1 MLLDYDFLL
10 LLNDESGN
18 PTRYYYLLQDFE
30 KDFVASEVAQNK
42 ARQFVKEII
51 GREKASKTKNS
62 TIEISNTKASAI
74 KNETI
79 GSGDLK
85 KACEKIK
92 SGLPFGII
100 SAFKPFKDAF
110 YRDFN
115 NNEQKLLIGAAKSG
129 CIQSSTDKL
138 AQLKT
143 RLIYWQ
149 DKSVKVDWDKPI
161 GIKDFFKGNNYL
173 YRRLCFL
180 LGKHFMDRFLKNNA
194 KASVKDFISS
204 KEFVAKYRYTPKQ
217 NTERA
222 KKLQSYLENKRDF
235 IGFVQTINS
244 LKDNPQ
250 DPFLPNEE
258 TSFLVFANEPTIVF
272 NLRDYL
278 LVLAQIFNQQAIC
291 YCESKC
297 PIELINAS
305 PSKDFNKTQDS
316 FSDIK
321 FSTPN
326 QLEQSLN
333 ALKNK
338 LSAFFSKHHD
348 KHNGMEFNEMAK
360 TQIEALYMPQSSD
373 GFDDFREHL
382 EDSIKSFIRAKKN
395 CYGFPKIFDVADIE
409 QEEREVIEWREKNRA
424 SKQSYKQNLQINK
437 IANDLKRDKAV
448 DKRAI
453 LSVIDADIERGFI
466 PPKDLLKQLEK
477 ISASLS
483 KDIVIAIK
491 QVEKLELNYV
501 LIDNIQHNT
510 LDDTLDFT
518 FIVGDSLS
526 VQSLYVTFH
535 LVIDMDRPMSE
546 QFLNH
551 IGKLGSFESRERAL
565 EWVRLTQA
573 KLIVETP
580 REALKNAQ
588 LSQIEEI
595 LTGCIFNGAYRFQ
608 NNLKGNRHGNFKQNS
623 HPNKEEQAMPK
634 R

>member
-30 KDFVASEVAQNK
+30 KDFVAREVAQNK
-42 ARQFVKEII
+42 TKRFVKEII
-51 GREKASKTKNS
+51 GSEKASKTKNS
-62 TIEISNTKASAI
+62 AIKVSHTKASAI
-74 KNETI
+74 GSETI
-79 GSGDLK
+79 GSYDLK
-85 KACEKIK
+85 KVCEKIK

-115 NNEQKLLIGAAKSG
+115 DNEQKLLIGVAKSG
-129 CIQSSTDKL
+129 CIQSSADRA

-143 RLIYWQ
+143 RLLYWQ

-161 GIKDFFKGNNYL
+161 LIKDFFKGNNYL

-180 LGKHFMDRFLKNNA
+180 LGKHFMDRFFKNNA
-194 KASVKDFISS
+194 KASVKDFMSS
-204 KEFVAKYRYTPKQ
+204 KEFVAKYRYTPNQ
-217 NTERA
+217 NTERS

-235 IGFVQTINS
+235 IGFVQTLNS

-258 TSFLVFANEPTIVF
+258 ISFLVFANEPTIIF

-305 PSKDFNKTQDS
+305 PGKDFNKTQDS

-321 FSTPN
+321 FSTSN

-338 LSAFFSKHHD
+338 LAAFFSKHPD
-348 KHNGMEFNEMAK
+348 KNNGIEFNEIVK
-360 TQIEALYMPQSSD
+360 TQIKALYMPQSSD
-373 GFDDFREHL
+373 DFDDFRKNL
-382 EDSIKSFIRAKKN
+382 EDSVKSFIRAKKN
-395 CYGFPKIFDVADIE
+395 RYGFPRIFDVADIE
-409 QEEREVIEWREKNRA
+409 QEEREVIEWREKKKA

-437 IANDLKRDKAV
+437 IANDLKRDKIV
-448 DKRAI
+448 DKRTI
-453 LSVIDADIERGFI
+453 LSVIDADAECGFI

-483 KDIVIAIK
+483 KDIVIAIR
-491 QVEKLELNYV
+491 QVEKLELNYA

-510 LDDTLDFT
+510 LDDTIDFT

-526 VQSLYVTFH
+526 VQSLYVTFD

-565 EWVRLTQA
+565 EWVRLSQT
-573 KLIVETP
+573 KLIIETP
-580 REALKNAQ
+580 REALKNAE

-595 LTGCIFNGAYRFQ
+595 LTGCIFNGAYRLQ
-608 NNLKGNRHGNFKQNS
+608 
-623 HPNKEEQAMPK
+623 K
-634 R
+634 RS

>member
-10 LLNDESGN
+10 LLNDESGK

-30 KDFVASEVAQNK
+30 KDFVASKVAQNGAK
-42 ARQFVKEII
+42 RFVKEII

-62 TIEISNTKASAI
+62 AIEVSNTKASAI
-74 KNETI
+74 ESKTI

-85 KACEKIK
+85 KVCEKVK

-115 NNEQKLLIGAAKSG
+115 HNEQKLLIGAAKSG
-129 CIQSSTDKL
+129 CIQSSADKL

-161 GIKDFFKGNNYL
+161 LIKDFFKGNNYL

-180 LGKHFMDRFLKNNA
+180 LGKHFMDRFFKNNA
-194 KASVKDFISS
+194 KASVKDFMSS
-204 KEFVAKYRYTPKQ
+204 KEFVNKYRYTPKQ

-222 KKLQSYLENKRDF
+222 KKLQSYLEGKRDF
-235 IGFVQTINS
+235 IGFVQTLNS
-244 LKDNPQ
+244 LKDSPQ
-250 DPFLPNEE
+250 DPFLPDEE
-258 TSFLVFANEPTIVF
+258 ISFLVFSNEPTIIF

-291 YCESKC
+291 HCENAKKY

-305 PSKDFNKTQDS
+305 PGKDFNKTQDS

-373 GFDDFREHL
+373 GFGDFREHL

-395 CYGFPKIFDVADIE
+395 RYGFPKIFDVADIE
-409 QEEREVIEWREKNRA
+409 QKEREVIEWREKNRA

-437 IANDLKRDKAV
+437 IANDLKRDKVV
-448 DKRAI
+448 DKRTI

-491 QVEKLELNYV
+491 QVEKLELNYA

-526 VQSLYVTFH
+526 VQSLYVTFD

-551 IGKLGSFESRERAL
+551 IGELGSFESREEAL
-565 EWVRLTQA
+565 EWVRLSQT

-580 REALKNAQ
+580 REALKNAES
-588 LSQIEEI
+588 SQIEEI
-595 LTGCIFNGAYRFQ
+595 LTGCIFNGAYRLQ
-608 NNLKGNRHGNFKQNS
+608 NDLKKGR
-623 HPNKEEQAMPK
+623 
-634 R
+634 

>member
-30 KDFVASEVAQNK
+30 KDFVAREVAQNRTK
-42 ARQFVKEII
+42 RFVKEII
-51 GREKASKTKNS
+51 GSEKASKTKDS
-62 TIEISNTKASAI
+62 ALEISNTKASSI
-74 KNETI
+74 ENETI

-85 KACEKIK
+85 KVCEKIK

-129 CIQSSTDKL
+129 CIQSSADKL

-143 RLIYWQ
+143 RLLYWQ

-161 GIKDFFKGNNYL
+161 LIKDFFKGNNYL

-194 KASVKDFISS
+194 KASVKDFMSS
-204 KEFVAKYRYTPKQ
+204 KEFVAKYRYTSKQ

-235 IGFVQTINS
+235 IGFVQTLNS

-258 TSFLVFANEPTIVF
+258 TSFLVFANEPTIIF

-291 YCESKC
+291 YCENAKKY

-305 PSKDFNKTQDS
+305 PGKDFNKTQDS

-338 LSAFFSKHHD
+338 LSAFFSKHPD
-348 KHNGMEFNEMAK
+348 KHNGMEFNEIAK
-360 TQIEALYMPQSSD
+360 TQIEALYLPQSSD

-395 CYGFPKIFDVADIE
+395 RYGFPKIFDVADIE

-437 IANDLKRDKAV
+437 IANDLKRDKVV
-448 DKRAI
+448 DKRTI
-453 LSVIDADIERGFI
+453 LSVIDADMERGFI
-466 PPKDLLKQLEK
+466 PPKDWLKQLEK
-477 ISASLS
+477 ISTSLS

-491 QVEKLELNYV
+491 QVEKLELNYA

-510 LDDTLDFT
+510 LDDTLNFT
-518 FIVGDSLS
+518 FIIGDSLS
-526 VQSLYVTFH
+526 VQSLYVTFD

-565 EWVRLTQA
+565 EWVRLSQT

-580 REALKNAQ
+580 REALKNAE

-595 LTGCIFNGAYRFQ
+595 LTGCIFNGAYRLQ
-608 NNLKGNRHGNFKQNS
+608 NDLKGDRHGNFK
-623 HPNKEEQAMPK
+623 
-634 R
+634 

>member
-1 MLLDYDFLL
+1 MLMNYDFLL
-10 LLNDESGN
+10 LLNDENGK
-18 PTRYYYLLQDFE
+18 PTRYYDLLQDFE
-30 KDFVASEVAQNK
+30 KDFVAREVAQNRAK
-42 ARQFVKEII
+42 RFVKEII
-51 GREKASKTKNS
+51 GSEKASKTKNS
-62 TIEISNTKASAI
+62 SLEDSNTKSSAI
-74 KNETI
+74 ESETI
-79 GSGDLK
+79 GNGDLK
-85 KACEKIK
+85 KVCEEIK
-92 SGLPFGII
+92 SGLPFGIT

-115 NNEQKLLIGAAKSG
+115 NDEQKLLIGAAKSG
-129 CIQSSTDKL
+129 CIQSGADRL

-143 RLIYWQ
+143 RLLYWQ

-161 GIKDFFKGNNYL
+161 GIKDFFKGNDYL
-173 YRRLCFL
+173 YRRFCFL

-194 KASVKDFISS
+194 KARVKDFMSS
-204 KEFVAKYRYTPKQ
+204 KEFVNKYRYTQKQ

-222 KKLQSYLENKRDF
+222 KKLQSYLESKRDF
-235 IGFVQTINS
+235 IGFVQTLNS
-244 LKDNPQ
+244 LKDSPQ
-250 DPFLPNEE
+250 DPFLPHEE
-258 TSFLVFANEPTIVF
+258 TSFLVFANEPTIIF

-278 LVLAQIFNQQAIC
+278 LVLVQIFNQQAIC
-291 YCESKC
+291 YCGSKGS
-297 PIELINAS
+297 IELINAS
-305 PSKDFNKTQDS
+305 PGKDFNKTQDS

-338 LSAFFSKHHD
+338 LAAFFSKHPD
-348 KHNGMEFNEMAK
+348 THNGMEFNEIAK
-360 TQIEALYMPQSSD
+360 TQIEVLYMPQFGG

-382 EDSIKSFIRAKKN
+382 EDSIKSFIRAKQN
-395 CYGFPKIFDVADIE
+395 RGFPKIFDVADIG
-409 QEEREVIEWREKNRA
+409 QEEREVIEWREKERA
-424 SKQSYKQNLQINK
+424 SKQSHKQNLQIHK
-437 IANDLKRDKAV
+437 IANDLKRNKAV
-448 DKRAI
+448 DKRTI
-453 LSVIDADIERGFI
+453 LSVIDADMDRGFI

-491 QVEKLELNYV
+491 RVEKLELNYA

-510 LDDTLDFT
+510 LDDTLNFT

-526 VQSLYVTFH
+526 IQSLYVTFD

-551 IGKLGSFESRERAL
+551 IGELGSFESREQAL
-565 EWVRLTQA
+565 EVVRLTQA
-573 KLIVETP
+573 KLIIEVP
-580 REALKNAQ
+580 REALKNTE

-608 NNLKGNRHGNFKQNS
+608 GDLKGN
-623 HPNKEEQAMPK
+623 
-634 R
+634 

>member
-10 LLNDESGN
+10 LLNDESAN

-30 KDFVASEVAQNK
+30 KDFVAREVAQNK
-42 ARQFVKEII
+42 AKRFVKEII
-51 GREKASKTKNS
+51 GSEKASKTKNS
-62 TIEISNTKASAI
+62 TLEVSNTKASAI
-74 KNETI
+74 ENETI

-92 SGLPFGII
+92 SALPFGII

-115 NNEQKLLIGAAKSG
+115 NNEQKLLIVAAKSG
-129 CIQSSTDKL
+129 CIQSSADKL

-143 RLIYWQ
+143 RLLYWQ

-161 GIKDFFKGNNYL
+161 GIKDFFKGNDYL
-173 YRRLCFL
+173 YRKFCSL

-204 KEFVAKYRYTPKQ
+204 KEFVSKYRYTPKQ
-217 NTERA
+217 HTERA
-222 KKLQSYLENKRDF
+222 KKLQSYLESKRDF
-235 IGFVQTINS
+235 IGFVQTLNS

-297 PIELINAS
+297 PIELINSS
-305 PSKDFNKTQDS
+305 PGEDFNKTKDS

-333 ALKNK
+333 ALKNR
-338 LSAFFSKHHD
+338 LAAFFSKHPD
-348 KHNGMEFNEMAK
+348 THNGMEFNEIAK
-360 TQIEALYMPQSSD
+360 TQIEAFYMPQFGG

-382 EDSIKSFIRAKKN
+382 EDSVKSFIKAKQN
-395 CYGFPKIFDVADIE
+395 RGFPKIFDVADIE
-409 QEEREVIEWREKNRA
+409 QEEREVIKWREKERA
-424 SKQSYKQNLQINK
+424 SKQSHKQNLQIHK
-437 IANDLKRDKAV
+437 IANDLKRNKIV
-448 DKRAI
+448 DKITI
-453 LSVIDADIERGFI
+453 LSVIDADVERGFI

-491 QVEKLELNYV
+491 QVEKLELNYA

-518 FIVGDSLS
+518 FIIGDSLS
-526 VQSLYVTFH
+526 VQSLYVTFD

-551 IGKLGSFESRERAL
+551 IGELGSFESRERAL
-565 EWVRLTQA
+565 EWVRLA
-573 KLIVETP
+573 ESKLIIETP
-580 REALKNAQ
+580 REALKNAE

-595 LTGCIFNGAYRFQ
+595 LTGCIFNGTYRFQ
-608 NNLKGNRHGNFKQNS
+608 NNLKGNRHGNFK
-623 HPNKEEQAMPK
+623 
-634 R
+634 

>member
-1 MLLDYDFLL
+1 
-10 LLNDESGN
+10 
-18 PTRYYYLLQDFE
+18 
-30 KDFVASEVAQNK
+30 
-42 ARQFVKEII
+42 
-51 GREKASKTKNS
+51 
-62 TIEISNTKASAI
+62 
-74 KNETI
+74 
-79 GSGDLK
+79 
-85 KACEKIK
+85 
-92 SGLPFGII
+92 
-100 SAFKPFKDAF
+100 
-110 YRDFN
+110 
-115 NNEQKLLIGAAKSG
+115 
-129 CIQSSTDKL
+129 
-138 AQLKT
+138 
-143 RLIYWQ
+143 
-149 DKSVKVDWDKPI
+149 
-161 GIKDFFKGNNYL
+161 
-173 YRRLCFL
+173 
-180 LGKHFMDRFLKNNA
+180 MDRFLKNNA

-204 KEFVAKYRYTPKQ
+204 KEFVSKYRYTPKQ
-217 NTERA
+217 HTERA
-222 KKLQSYLENKRDF
+222 KKLQSYLESKCDF
-235 IGFVQTINS
+235 IGFVQTLNS

-258 TSFLVFANEPTIVF
+258 TSFLVFSNEPTIVF

-278 LVLAQIFNQQAIC
+278 LVLAQVFNQQAIC

-305 PSKDFNKTQDS
+305 PGKDFNKTQDS

-321 FSTPN
+321 FSIPN

-338 LSAFFSKHHD
+338 LSAFFSQHPD
-348 KHNGMEFNEMAK
+348 KHNGMEFNEIAK

-373 GFDDFREHL
+373 DFDDFCKDL

-395 CYGFPKIFDVADIE
+395 RYGFPKIFDVADTE
-409 QEEREVIEWREKNRA
+409 QEEREVIKWREKNRA

-437 IANDLKRDKAV
+437 IANDLKHNKVV
-448 DKRAI
+448 DKITI
-453 LSVIDADIERGFI
+453 LSVIDADLERGFI

-491 QVEKLELNYV
+491 QVEKLELNYA

-518 FIVGDSLS
+518 FIIGDSLS
-526 VQSLYVTFH
+526 IQSLYVTFD
-535 LVIDMDRPMSE
+535 LVIDIDRPMSE

-551 IGKLGSFESRERAL
+551 IGELGSFKSSRKKAL
-565 EWVRLTQA
+565 EWVRLTET
-573 KLIVETP
+573 KLIIKAP

-608 NNLKGNRHGNFKQNS
+608 NDLKGNR
-623 HPNKEEQAMPK
+623 
-634 R
+634 

>member
-18 PTRYYYLLQDFE
+18 PTRYYHLLQDFE
-30 KDFVASEVAQNK
+30 KDFVAREVAQNRTK
-42 ARQFVKEII
+42 RFVKEII

-62 TIEISNTKASAI
+62 TLEVSNTKTSAI
-74 KNETI
+74 ENETI

-85 KACEKIK
+85 KVCEKIK
-92 SGLPFGII
+92 SALPFGII

-129 CIQSSTDKL
+129 CIQSSADKL

-143 RLIYWQ
+143 RLLYWQ

-173 YRRLCFL
+173 YKRLCFL

-204 KEFVAKYRYTPKQ
+204 KEFVSKYRYTPKQ
-217 NTERA
+217 HTERA
-222 KKLQSYLENKRDF
+222 KKLQSYLKSKRDF
-235 IGFVQTINS
+235 IGFVQTLNS
-244 LKDNPQ
+244 LKGNPQ

-258 TSFLVFANEPTIVF
+258 TSFLVFSNEPTITF

-305 PSKDFNKTQDS
+305 PGKDFNKTQDS

-333 ALKNK
+333 ALKNR
-338 LSAFFSKHHD
+338 LAAFFSKHPD
-348 KHNGMEFNEMAK
+348 THNGMEFNEIAK
-360 TQIEALYMPQSSD
+360 TQIEAFYMPQFGG

-382 EDSIKSFIRAKKN
+382 KDSVKSFIKAKQN
-395 CYGFPKIFDVADIE
+395 RGFPKIFDVADIE
-409 QEEREVIEWREKNRA
+409 QEEREVIKWREKERA
-424 SKQSYKQNLQINK
+424 SKQSHKQNLQIHK
-437 IANDLKRDKAV
+437 IANDLKRNKVV
-448 DKRAI
+448 DKKTI
-453 LSVIDADIERGFI
+453 LSVIDADVERGFI

-491 QVEKLELNYV
+491 QVEKLELNYA

-518 FIVGDSLS
+518 FIIGDSLS
-526 VQSLYVTFH
+526 VQSLYVTFD

-551 IGKLGSFESRERAL
+551 IGELGSFESRERAL
-565 EWVRLTQA
+565 ECVRLTQA
-573 KLIVETP
+573 KLIIEAP

-595 LTGCIFNGAYRFQ
+595 LIGCIFNGAYRFQ
-608 NNLKGNRHGNFKQNS
+608 NDLKGNK
-623 HPNKEEQAMPK
+623 
-634 R
+634 

>member
-30 KDFVASEVAQNK
+30 KDFVASKVAQNGAK
-42 ARQFVKEII
+42 RFVKEII
-51 GREKASKTKNS
+51 GREKVSKTKNS
-62 TIEISNTKASAI
+62 AIEISNTKASAV
-74 KNETI
+74 KNETTK
-79 GSGDLK
+79 SGDLK

-115 NNEQKLLIGAAKSG
+115 HNEQKLLIGAAKSG
-129 CIQSSTDKL
+129 CIQSSADKL

-161 GIKDFFKGNNYL
+161 LIKDFFKGNNYL

-194 KASVKDFISS
+194 NASVKDFMSS

-222 KKLQSYLENKRDF
+222 KKLQSYLENKCDF
-235 IGFVQTINS
+235 IGFVQALNS

-258 TSFLVFANEPTIVF
+258 ISFLVFANEPTIIF

-278 LVLAQIFNQQAIC
+278 LVLAQVFNQQAIC

-305 PSKDFNKTQDS
+305 PGKDFNKTQDS

-338 LSAFFSKHHD
+338 LAAFFSKHPD
-348 KHNGMEFNEMAK
+348 KHNGMEFNEIAK
-360 TQIEALYMPQSSD
+360 TQIEALYLPQSSD
-373 GFDDFREHL
+373 DFDDFRKDL
-382 EDSIKSFIRAKKN
+382 EDSVKSFIRAKKN
-395 CYGFPKIFDVADIE
+395 RYGFPRIFDVADIE
-409 QEEREVIEWREKNRA
+409 QKEREVIEWREKERA

-437 IANDLKRDKAV
+437 IANDLKRDKVV
-448 DKRAI
+448 DKKTI
-453 LSVIDADIERGFI
+453 LSVIDTDIERGFI
-466 PPKDLLKQLEK
+466 PPKDWLKQLET

-491 QVEKLELNYV
+491 QVEKLELNYA
-501 LIDNIQHNT
+501 LIDNIQHNE

-526 VQSLYVTFH
+526 VQSLYVTFD

-551 IGKLGSFESRERAL
+551 IGELGSFESREQAL
-565 EWVRLTQA
+565 EWVRSTQA
-573 KLIVETP
+573 KLIIEAP
-580 REALKNAQ
+580 REALKNAE

-595 LTGCIFNGAYRFQ
+595 LTGCIFNGAYRLQ
-608 NNLKGNRHGNFKQNS
+608 DNLKGNRHENFKQN
-623 HPNKEEQAMPK
+623 
-634 R
+634 

>member
-10 LLNDESGN
+10 LLNDESGK

-30 KDFVASEVAQNK
+30 KDFVASKVAQNK

-51 GREKASKTKNS
+51 GREKVSKTKNS
-62 TIEISNTKASAI
+62 AIAVSNTKASAI
-74 KNETI
+74 ESETT
-79 GSGDLK
+79 GSHNLK

-92 SGLPFGII
+92 SGLPFGTI

-115 NNEQKLLIGAAKSG
+115 HNEQKLLIGAAKSG
-129 CIQSSTDKL
+129 CIQSSADKL

-143 RLIYWQ
+143 RLLYWQ

-161 GIKDFFKGNNYL
+161 LIKDFFKGNNYL
-173 YRRLCFL
+173 YRRFCFL
-180 LGKHFMDRFLKNNA
+180 LGKLFMDRFFKNNA
-194 KASVKDFISS
+194 KASVKDFMSS
-204 KEFVAKYRYTPKQ
+204 KEFVNKYRYTPKQ

-222 KKLQSYLENKRDF
+222 KKLQSYLESKRDF
-235 IGFVQTINS
+235 IGFVQTLNS
-244 LKDNPQ
+244 LKDSPQ

-258 TSFLVFANEPTIVF
+258 ISFLVFANEPTIIF

-305 PSKDFNKTQDS
+305 PGKDFNKTQDS

-338 LSAFFSKHHD
+338 LATFFSKHPD
-348 KHNGMEFNEMAK
+348 KHNGMEFNEIAK
-360 TQIEALYMPQSSD
+360 TQIEALYLPQSSD
-373 GFDDFREHL
+373 DFDDFRKDL
-382 EDSIKSFIRAKKN
+382 EDSVKSFIRAKKN
-395 CYGFPKIFDVADIE
+395 RYGFPRIFDVADIE
-409 QEEREVIEWREKNRA
+409 QKEREVIEWREKERA

-437 IANDLKRDKAV
+437 IANDLKRDKVV
-448 DKRAI
+448 DKRTI

-466 PPKDLLKQLEK
+466 PPKDLLKQLET

-491 QVEKLELNYV
+491 QVEKLELNYA
-501 LIDNIQHNT
+501 LIDNIQHNE

-526 VQSLYVTFH
+526 VQSLYVTFD
-535 LVIDMDRPMSE
+535 LVIDIDRPISE

-551 IGKLGSFESRERAL
+551 IGKLGSFKFSREQAL
-565 EWVRLTQA
+565 EWVRSTQA
-573 KLIVETP
+573 KLIIEAP
-580 REALKNAQ
+580 REALKNAE
-588 LSQIEEI
+588 LSQIEET
-595 LTGCIFNGAYRFQ
+595 LTGCIFNGAYRLQ
-608 NNLKGNRHGNFKQNS
+608 NDLKGNRHENFKQN
-623 HPNKEEQAMPK
+623 
-634 R
+634 

>member
-30 KDFVASEVAQNK
+30 KDFVAREVAQNRTK
-42 ARQFVKEII
+42 RFVKEII
-51 GREKASKTKNS
+51 GSEKASKTKNS
-62 TIEISNTKASAI
+62 ALEVSNTKASAI
-74 KNETI
+74 ENETI

-85 KACEKIK
+85 KVCEKIK
-92 SGLPFGII
+92 SALPFGII

-129 CIQSSTDKL
+129 CIQSSTDKV

-143 RLIYWQ
+143 RLLYWQ

-161 GIKDFFKGNNYL
+161 GIKDFFKGNDYL
-173 YRRLCFL
+173 YRKFCSL

-204 KEFVAKYRYTPKQ
+204 KEFVSKYRYTPKQ
-217 NTERA
+217 HTERA
-222 KKLQSYLENKRDF
+222 KKLQSYLESKRDF
-235 IGFVQTINS
+235 IGFVQTLNS

-258 TSFLVFANEPTIVF
+258 TSFLVFSNEPTIVF

-278 LVLAQIFNQQAIC
+278 LVLVQVFNQQAIC

-297 PIELINAS
+297 PMELISAS
-305 PSKDFNKTQDS
+305 PGKDFNKTQDS

-326 QLEQSLN
+326 QFEQSLN

-338 LSAFFSKHHD
+338 LAAFFSKHPD
-348 KHNGMEFNEMAK
+348 KHNGMEFNEIAK
-360 TQIEALYMPQSSD
+360 TQIEAFYMPQSND
-373 GFDDFREHL
+373 DFDDFRKDI

-395 CYGFPKIFDVADIE
+395 RYGFPKIFDVADIE
-409 QEEREVIEWREKNRA
+409 QEEVIKWQEKERA
-424 SKQSYKQNLQINK
+424 SKQSYKQNLQIKK
-437 IANDLKRDKAV
+437 IANDLKRNKVV
-448 DKRAI
+448 DKITI
-453 LSVIDADIERGFI
+453 LSVIDADLERGFI

-491 QVEKLELNYV
+491 QVEKLELNYA

-518 FIVGDSLS
+518 FIIGDSLS
-526 VQSLYVTFH
+526 IQSLYVTFD
-535 LVIDMDRPMSE
+535 LVIDIDRPMSE

-551 IGKLGSFESRERAL
+551 IGELGSFKSSRKEAL
-565 EWVRLTQA
+565 ECVRSTET
-573 KLIVETP
+573 KLIIEAP

-588 LSQIEEI
+588 LSQIEEM

-608 NNLKGNRHGNFKQNS
+608 NDLKGNR
-623 HPNKEEQAMPK
+623 
-634 R
+634 

>member
-30 KDFVASEVAQNK
+30 KDFVASKVAQNGAK
-42 ARQFVKEII
+42 RFVKEII
-51 GREKASKTKNS
+51 GSEKASKTKNS

-85 KACEKIK
+85 KVCEKIK
-92 SGLPFGII
+92 SALPFGII

-129 CIQSSTDKL
+129 CIQSSADKL

-143 RLIYWQ
+143 RLLYWQ

-194 KASVKDFISS
+194 KASVKDFMSS
-204 KEFVAKYRYTPKQ
+204 KEFVANRYTPKQ

-235 IGFVQTINS
+235 IGFVQTLNS

-278 LVLAQIFNQQAIC
+278 LVLVQIFNQQAIC

-305 PSKDFNKTQDS
+305 PGKDFNKTQDS

-321 FSTPN
+321 FSTSN

-338 LSAFFSKHHD
+338 LNAFFSKHPD
-348 KHNGMEFNEMAK
+348 KHNSLEFNEMAK
-360 TQIEALYMPQSSD
+360 TQIEALYMPQSND
-373 GFDDFREHL
+373 DFDDFREHL

-395 CYGFPKIFDVADIE
+395 RYGFPKIFDVADIE
-409 QEEREVIEWREKNRA
+409 QEEREVIEWREKERA

-437 IANDLKRDKAV
+437 IANDLKRDKVV
-448 DKRAI
+448 DKRTI

-491 QVEKLELNYV
+491 QVEKLELSYA

-510 LDDTLDFT
+510 LDDTLNFT
-518 FIVGDSLS
+518 FIIGDSLS
-526 VQSLYVTFH
+526 VQSLYVTFN

-551 IGKLGSFESRERAL
+551 IGELGSFESRERAL
-565 EWVRLTQA
+565 EWVRLSQA
-573 KLIVETP
+573 KLIIETP

-608 NNLKGNRHGNFKQNS
+608 NDLKDQ
-623 HPNKEEQAMPK
+623 
-634 R
+634 

>member
-10 LLNDESGN
+10 LLNDESGK

-30 KDFVASEVAQNK
+30 KDFVASKVAQNR

-51 GREKASKTKNS
+51 GREKVSKTKNS
-62 TIEISNTKASAI
+62 AIKVSNTKASAI
-74 KNETI
+74 GSETT
-79 GSGDLK
+79 GSHNLK

-92 SGLPFGII
+92 NGLPFGTI

-115 NNEQKLLIGAAKSG
+115 HNEQKLLIGAAKSG
-129 CIQSSTDKL
+129 CIQSDTDKL

-143 RLIYWQ
+143 RLLYWQ

-161 GIKDFFKGNNYL
+161 LIKDFFKGNNYL
-173 YRRLCFL
+173 YRRFCFL
-180 LGKHFMDRFLKNNA
+180 LGKHFMDRFFKNNA
-194 KASVKDFISS
+194 KASVKDFMSS

-222 KKLQSYLENKRDF
+222 KKLQSYLESKRDF
-235 IGFVQTINS
+235 IGFVQTLNS
-244 LKDNPQ
+244 LKDSPQ
-250 DPFLPNEE
+250 DPFLPDEE
-258 TSFLVFANEPTIVF
+258 ISFLVFANEPTIIF

-291 YCESKC
+291 HCENAKKY

-305 PSKDFNKTQDS
+305 PGKDFNKTQDS

-338 LSAFFSKHHD
+338 LAAFFSKHPD
-348 KHNGMEFNEMAK
+348 KHNGMEFNEIVK
-360 TQIEALYMPQSSD
+360 TQIEALYLPQSSD
-373 GFDDFREHL
+373 DFDDFRKHL
-382 EDSIKSFIRAKKN
+382 EDSVKSFIRAKKN
-395 CYGFPKIFDVADIE
+395 RYGFPRIFDVADIE
-409 QEEREVIEWREKNRA
+409 QEEREVIEWREKERA

-437 IANDLKRDKAV
+437 IANDLKRDKIV
-448 DKRAI
+448 DKRTI
-453 LSVIDADIERGFI
+453 LSVIDADAERGFI
-466 PPKDLLKQLEK
+466 PPKDLLKQLET

-491 QVEKLELNYV
+491 QVEKLELNYA
-501 LIDNIQHNT
+501 LIDNIQHNE

-526 VQSLYVTFH
+526 VQSLYVTFD
-535 LVIDMDRPMSE
+535 LVIDIDRPMSE

-551 IGKLGSFESRERAL
+551 IGELGSFKSREKAL
-565 EWVRLTQA
+565 ECVRLTQA
-573 KLIVETP
+573 KLIIEAP
-580 REALKNAQ
+580 REALKNAE

-595 LTGCIFNGAYRFQ
+595 LTGCIFNGAYRLQ
-608 NNLKGNRHGNFKQNS
+608 
-623 HPNKEEQAMPK
+623 K
-634 R
+634 RS

>member
-30 KDFVASEVAQNK
+30 KDFVASKVAQNRAK
-42 ARQFVKEII
+42 RFVKEII
-51 GREKASKTKNS
+51 GSEKASKTKNS
-62 TIEISNTKASAI
+62 AIEVSSTKASAI
-74 KNETI
+74 KNETTK
-79 GSGDLK
+79 SGDLK
-85 KACEKIK
+85 KVCEKIK

-115 NNEQKLLIGAAKSG
+115 DNEQKLLIGAAKSG
-129 CIQSSTDKL
+129 CIQSSADKL

-143 RLIYWQ
+143 RLLYWQ

-161 GIKDFFKGNNYL
+161 LIKDFFKGNNYL
-173 YRRLCFL
+173 YRRFCFL

-194 KASVKDFISS
+194 KASVKDFMSS

-222 KKLQSYLENKRDF
+222 KKLQSYLESKRDF
-235 IGFVQTINS
+235 IGFVQTLNS
-244 LKDNPQ
+244 LKDSPQ

-258 TSFLVFANEPTIVF
+258 ISFLVFANEPTIIF

-291 YCESKC
+291 HCENAKKY

-305 PSKDFNKTQDS
+305 PGKDFNKTQDS

-333 ALKNK
+333 DLKNK
-338 LSAFFSKHHD
+338 LSAFFSKHPD
-348 KHNGMEFNEMAK
+348 KHNGMEFNEIAK

-395 CYGFPKIFDVADIE
+395 RYGFPRIFDVADIE
-409 QEEREVIEWREKNRA
+409 QKEREVIEWREKKKA

-437 IANDLKRDKAV
+437 IANDLKRDKIV
-448 DKRAI
+448 DKRTI
-453 LSVIDADIERGFI
+453 LSVIDADIEHGFI

-491 QVEKLELNYV
+491 QVEKLELNYA
-501 LIDNIQHNT
+501 LIDNTQHNT

-526 VQSLYVTFH
+526 VQSLYVTFD

-551 IGKLGSFESRERAL
+551 IGELGSFKSRERAL
-565 EWVRLTQA
+565 EWVRLSQA
-573 KLIVETP
+573 KLIIEVP
-580 REALKNAQ
+580 REALKNVE

-595 LTGCIFNGAYRFQ
+595 LTGCIFNGAYRLQ
-608 NNLKGNRHGNFKQNS
+608 NDLKGNRHENFKQN
-623 HPNKEEQAMPK
+623 
-634 R
+634 

>member
-30 KDFVASEVAQNK
+30 KDFVASKVAQNK
-42 ARQFVKEII
+42 AKRFVKEII
-51 GREKASKTKNS
+51 GSEKASKTKNS
-62 TIEISNTKASAI
+62 AIAVSNTKTSAI
-74 KNETI
+74 ESKTI
-79 GSGDLK
+79 GSYDLK
-85 KACEKIK
+85 KVCEKIK

-110 YRDFN
+110 YRDSN
-115 NNEQKLLIGAAKSG
+115 HNEQKLLIGAAKSG
-129 CIQSSTDKL
+129 CIQSSADKL

-161 GIKDFFKGNNYL
+161 LIKDFFKGNNYL

-222 KKLQSYLENKRDF
+222 KKLQSYLESKRDF
-235 IGFVQTINS
+235 IGFVQTLNS
-244 LKDNPQ
+244 LKDSPQ
-250 DPFLPNEE
+250 NPFLPNEE

-278 LVLAQIFNQQAIC
+278 LVLVQIFNQQAIC
-291 YCESKC
+291 HCENAKKY

-305 PSKDFNKTQDS
+305 PGKDFNKTQDS

-338 LSAFFSKHHD
+338 LAAFFSKHPD
-348 KHNGMEFNEMAK
+348 KHNGIEFNEIAK
-360 TQIEALYMPQSSD
+360 TQIEVLYMPQSND

-395 CYGFPKIFDVADIE
+395 RYGFPKIFDVADIE
-409 QEEREVIEWREKNRA
+409 QKEREVIEWREKNRA

-437 IANDLKRDKAV
+437 IANDLKRDKVV
-448 DKRAI
+448 DKRTI
-453 LSVIDADIERGFI
+453 LSVIDADLERGFI

-491 QVEKLELNYV
+491 QVEKLELNYA

-526 VQSLYVTFH
+526 VQSLYVTFD

-546 QFLNH
+546 QFLDH
-551 IGKLGSFESRERAL
+551 IGELGSFKSRERAL
-565 EWVRLTQA
+565 EWVRLSQT
-573 KLIVETP
+573 KLIIETP
-580 REALKNAQ
+580 REALKNAE

-595 LTGCIFNGAYRFQ
+595 LTGCIFNGAYRLQ
-608 NNLKGNRHGNFKQNS
+608 NDLKKG
-623 HPNKEEQAMPK
+623 
-634 R
+634 

>member
-30 KDFVASEVAQNK
+30 KDFVASKVAQNRTK
-42 ARQFVKEII
+42 RFVKEII
-51 GREKASKTKNS
+51 GREKVSKTKNS
-62 TIEISNTKASAI
+62 ALEVSNTKASAVE
-74 KNETI
+74 NETTK
-79 GSGDLK
+79 SGDLK

-92 SGLPFGII
+92 SALPFGII

-115 NNEQKLLIGAAKSG
+115 DNEQKLLIGAAKSG
-129 CIQSSTDKL
+129 CIQSSADKL

-161 GIKDFFKGNNYL
+161 LIKDFFKGNNYL

-180 LGKHFMDRFLKNNA
+180 LGKHFMDRFFKNNA
-194 KASVKDFISS
+194 KASVKDFMSS
-204 KEFVAKYRYTPKQ
+204 REFVSKYRYTPKQ

-235 IGFVQTINS
+235 IGFVQTLNS
-244 LKDNPQ
+244 LKDSPQ

-258 TSFLVFANEPTIVF
+258 ISFLVFANEPTIIF

-305 PSKDFNKTQDS
+305 PGKDFDKTQDS

-333 ALKNK
+333 DLKNN
-338 LSAFFSKHHD
+338 LSTFFSKHPD
-348 KHNGMEFNEMAK
+348 KNNGIEFNEIVK
-360 TQIEALYMPQSSD
+360 TQIEALYLPQSSD
-373 GFDDFREHL
+373 GFDDFRKHL
-382 EDSIKSFIRAKKN
+382 EDIVKSFIRAKKN
-395 CYGFPKIFDVADIE
+395 RYGFPKIFDVADIE

-424 SKQSYKQNLQINK
+424 SKQSYKQNLQTNK

-448 DKRAI
+448 DKRTI
-453 LSVIDADIERGFI
+453 LSVIDADIERGSI

-491 QVEKLELNYV
+491 QVEKLELNYA

-526 VQSLYVTFH
+526 VQSLYVTFD

-551 IGKLGSFESRERAL
+551 IGELGSFESRERAL
-565 EWVRLTQA
+565 ECVRLSQT

-608 NNLKGNRHGNFKQNS
+608 NDLKGNRHGNFK
-623 HPNKEEQAMPK
+623 
-634 R
+634 

>member
-30 KDFVASEVAQNK
+30 KDFVASKVAQNRAK
-42 ARQFVKEII
+42 RFVKEII
-51 GREKASKTKNS
+51 GSEKASKAKNS
-62 TIEISNTKASAI
+62 TIEVSNTKASAV
-74 KNETI
+74 KNETTK
-79 GSGDLK
+79 SGDLK

-92 SGLPFGII
+92 SALPFGII
-100 SAFKPFKDAF
+100 SSFKPFKDAF

-115 NNEQKLLIGAAKSG
+115 HNEQKLLIGAAKSG
-129 CIQSSTDKL
+129 CIQSSADKL

-143 RLIYWQ
+143 RLLYWQ

-161 GIKDFFKGNNYL
+161 LIKDFFKGNNYL

-180 LGKHFMDRFLKNNA
+180 LGKHFIDRFLKNNA
-194 KASVKDFISS
+194 NASVKDFMSS

-235 IGFVQTINS
+235 IGFVQTLNS

-258 TSFLVFANEPTIVF
+258 ISFLVFANEPTIIF

-278 LVLAQIFNQQAIC
+278 LVLTQIFNQQAIC
-291 YCESKC
+291 YCESKGS
-297 PIELINAS
+297 IELINAS
-305 PSKDFNKTQDS
+305 PGKDFNKTQDS

-338 LSAFFSKHHD
+338 LAAFFSKHPD
-348 KHNGMEFNEMAK
+348 KHNGMEFNEIAK
-360 TQIEALYMPQSSD
+360 TQIEALYLPQSSD
-373 GFDDFREHL
+373 DFDDFRKHL
-382 EDSIKSFIRAKKN
+382 EDSVKSFIRAKKN
-395 CYGFPKIFDVADIE
+395 RYGFPKIFDVADIE
-409 QEEREVIEWREKNRA
+409 QEEREVIEWREKERA

-437 IANDLKRDKAV
+437 IANNLKRDKVV

-453 LSVIDADIERGFI
+453 LSVIDADIERGSI

-491 QVEKLELNYV
+491 QVEKLELNYA

-518 FIVGDSLS
+518 FIIGDSLS
-526 VQSLYVTFH
+526 VQSLYVTFD

-551 IGKLGSFESRERAL
+551 IGKLGSFKSRERAL
-565 EWVRLTQA
+565 EWVRLSQT
-573 KLIVETP
+573 KLIIEAP
-580 REALKNAQ
+580 REALKNAE

-595 LTGCIFNGAYRFQ
+595 LTGCIFNGAYRLQ
-608 NNLKGNRHGNFKQNS
+608 NDLKKGR
-623 HPNKEEQAMPK
+623 
-634 R
+634 

>member
-30 KDFVASEVAQNK
+30 KDFVASEVAQNRAK
-42 ARQFVKEII
+42 QFVKEII
-51 GREKASKTKNS
+51 GSKKVSKTKNS
-62 TIEISNTKASAI
+62 AIEVSNTKASAI
-74 KNETI
+74 KNEAI

-85 KACEKIK
+85 KVCEKIK

-115 NNEQKLLIGAAKSG
+115 HNEQKLLIGAAKSG

-143 RLIYWQ
+143 RLLYWQ

-194 KASVKDFISS
+194 KASVKDFMSS

-235 IGFVQTINS
+235 IGFVQTLNS

-250 DPFLPNEE
+250 DPFLSDEE

-291 YCESKC
+291 YCESKGS
-297 PIELINAS
+297 IELINAS
-305 PSKDFNKTQDS
+305 PGKDFNKTQDS

-333 ALKNK
+333 DLKNK
-338 LSAFFSKHHD
+338 LSAFFSKHPD
-348 KHNGMEFNEMAK
+348 KHNGMEFNEIAK
-360 TQIEALYMPQSSD
+360 TQIEALYMPQSS
-373 GFDDFREHL
+373 DDFREHL

-395 CYGFPKIFDVADIE
+395 RYGFPKIFDVADIE
-409 QEEREVIEWREKNRA
+409 QEERKVIEWREKERA
-424 SKQSYKQNLQINK
+424 SKQSYKQNLQIHK
-437 IANDLKRDKAV
+437 IANDLKRNKVV
-448 DKRAI
+448 DKKTI
-453 LSVIDADIERGFI
+453 LSVIDTDVERGFI

-491 QVEKLELNYV
+491 QVEKLELNYA

-510 LDDTLDFT
+510 LDDTLNFT

-526 VQSLYVTFH
+526 VQSLYVTFN

-551 IGKLGSFESRERAL
+551 IGELGSFESRERAL
-565 EWVRLTQA
+565 ECVRLTQA
-573 KLIVETP
+573 KLIIETP
-580 REALKNAQ
+580 RETLKNAE

-595 LTGCIFNGAYRFQ
+595 LTGCIFNGAYRLQ
-608 NNLKGNRHGNFKQNS
+608 NNLKGNRHGNFK
-623 HPNKEEQAMPK
+623 
-634 R
+634 

>member
-10 LLNDESGN
+10 LLNDENGN
-18 PTRYYYLLQDFE
+18 PTKYYHLLKDFE
-30 KDFVASEVAQNK
+30 KDFVAREVAQNRTK
-42 ARQFVKEII
+42 RFVKEII
-51 GREKASKTKNS
+51 GSEKNS
-62 TIEISNTKASAI
+62 KDSALEVSNTKAFSVE
-74 KNETI
+74 NETI

-85 KACEKIK
+85 KVCEKIK
-92 SGLPFGII
+92 SALPFGII

-129 CIQSSTDKL
+129 CIQSSADKA
-138 AQLKT
+138 AQLRA
-143 RLIYWQ
+143 RLLYWQ

-161 GIKDFFKGNNYL
+161 GIKDFFKGNDYL
-173 YRRLCFL
+173 YRKFCSL

-217 NTERA
+217 HTERA
-222 KKLQSYLENKRDF
+222 KKLQSYLEGKRDF

-305 PSKDFNKTQDS
+305 PGKDFNKTQDS
-316 FSDIK
+316 FSDIT

-338 LSAFFSKHHD
+338 ISAFFSKHPD
-348 KHNGMEFNEMAK
+348 KHNGMEFNEIAK

-373 GFDDFREHL
+373 GFDDFRKDL
-382 EDSIKSFIRAKKN
+382 EDSIKSFIRAKQN
-395 CYGFPKIFDVADIE
+395 RGFPKIFDVADIE
-409 QEEREVIEWREKNRA
+409 QEEREFIKWREKERA
-424 SKQSYKQNLQINK
+424 SKQSYKQNLQIKK
-437 IANDLKRDKAV
+437 IANDLKCNKVV
-448 DKRAI
+448 DKITI
-453 LSVIDADIERGFI
+453 LSVIDADLERGFI

-491 QVEKLELNYV
+491 QVEKLELNYA

-518 FIVGDSLS
+518 FIIGDSLS
-526 VQSLYVTFH
+526 IQSLYVTFD

-551 IGKLGSFESRERAL
+551 IGELGSFKYSRERAL
-565 EWVRLTQA
+565 ECVRLTQA
-573 KLIVETP
+573 KLIIQAP
-580 REALKNAQ
+580 REELRNAQ
-588 LSQIEEI
+588 LSQEI

-608 NNLKGNRHGNFKQNS
+608 NDLKGNRHGNFK
-623 HPNKEEQAMPK
+623 
-634 R
+634 

>member
-1 MLLDYDFLL
+1 M
-10 LLNDESGN
+10 
-18 PTRYYYLLQDFE
+18 
-30 KDFVASEVAQNK
+30 
-42 ARQFVKEII
+42 
-51 GREKASKTKNS
+51 GREKVSKTKNS
-62 TIEISNTKASAI
+62 AIEVSNTKASAI

-85 KACEKIK
+85 KVCEKIK
-92 SGLPFGII
+92 SALPFGTI
-100 SAFKPFKDAF
+100 SAFRPFKDAF

-115 NNEQKLLIGAAKSG
+115 HNEQKLLIGAAKSG
-129 CIQSSTDKL
+129 CIQSSADKA

-143 RLIYWQ
+143 RLLYWQ

-161 GIKDFFKGNNYL
+161 LIKDFFKGNDYL

-194 KASVKDFISS
+194 KASVKGFISS

-235 IGFVQTINS
+235 IGFVQTLNS
-244 LKDNPQ
+244 LKDSPQ
-250 DPFLPNEE
+250 DPFLPDEE
-258 TSFLVFANEPTIVF
+258 TSFLMFANEPTIVF

-278 LVLAQIFNQQAIC
+278 LVLVQIFNQQAIC

-305 PSKDFNKTQDS
+305 PGKDFNKTQDS

-333 ALKNK
+333 DLKNN
-338 LSAFFSKHHD
+338 LSAFFSKHPD

-373 GFDDFREHL
+373 DFREHL

-395 CYGFPKIFDVADIE
+395 RYGFPKIFDVADIE
-409 QEEREVIEWREKNRA
+409 QEERKVIEWREKERA
-424 SKQSYKQNLQINK
+424 SKQSYKQNLQINE
-437 IANDLKRDKAV
+437 IANDLKHDKVV
-448 DKRAI
+448 DKRTI

-491 QVEKLELNYV
+491 QVEKLELNYA

-518 FIVGDSLS
+518 FIIGDSLS
-526 VQSLYVTFH
+526 VQSLYVTFD

-551 IGKLGSFESRERAL
+551 IGKLGNFESRERAL
-565 EWVRLTQA
+565 EWVRLSQT
-573 KLIVETP
+573 KLIIEAP
-580 REALKNAQ
+580 REALKNAE

-595 LTGCIFNGAYRFQ
+595 LTGCIFNGAYRLQ
-608 NNLKGNRHGNFKQNS
+608 NDLKGNRHGNFK
-623 HPNKEEQAMPK
+623 
-634 R
+634 

>member
-10 LLNDESGN
+10 LLNDESGK
-18 PTRYYYLLQDFE
+18 PTRYYYLLQDFK
-30 KDFVASEVAQNK
+30 KDFVASEVAQNRTK
-42 ARQFVKEII
+42 RFVKEII
-51 GREKASKTKNS
+51 GREKVSKTKNS
-62 TIEISNTKASAI
+62 AIEISNTKASAI

-85 KACEKIK
+85 KVCEKIK

-115 NNEQKLLIGAAKSG
+115 DNEQKLLIGAAKSG
-129 CIQSSTDKL
+129 CIQSRADKL

-161 GIKDFFKGNNYL
+161 LIKDFFKGNNYL

-194 KASVKDFISS
+194 KASVKDFMSS

-222 KKLQSYLENKRDF
+222 KKLQSYLESKRDF
-235 IGFVQTINS
+235 IGFVQTLNS

-258 TSFLVFANEPTIVF
+258 TSFLVFANEPTIIF

-291 YCESKC
+291 YYESKC
-297 PIELINAS
+297 PIGLINAS
-305 PSKDFNKTQDS
+305 PGKDFNKTQDS

-338 LSAFFSKHHD
+338 LNAFFSKHPD
-348 KHNGMEFNEMAK
+348 KHNGMEFNEIAK
-360 TQIEALYMPQSSD
+360 TQIEALCMPQSND

-395 CYGFPKIFDVADIE
+395 RYGFPKIFDVADIE

-437 IANDLKRDKAV
+437 IANDLKRDKVV
-448 DKRAI
+448 DKRTI
-453 LSVIDADIERGFI
+453 LSVIDADIERGSI

-491 QVEKLELNYV
+491 QVEKLELSYA

-526 VQSLYVTFH
+526 VQSLYVTFD
-535 LVIDMDRPMSE
+535 LMIDMDRPMSE

-565 EWVRLTQA
+565 EWVRLSQT
-573 KLIVETP
+573 KLIVEAP
-580 REALKNAQ
+580 REALKNAE

-595 LTGCIFNGAYRFQ
+595 LTGCIFNGAYRLQ
-608 NNLKGNRHGNFKQNS
+608 NDLKGNRHGNFK
-623 HPNKEEQAMPK
+623 
-634 R
+634 

>member
-30 KDFVASEVAQNK
+30 KDFVASEVAQNRTK
-42 ARQFVKEII
+42 RFVKEII
-51 GREKASKTKNS
+51 GSEKAPKTKNS
-62 TIEISNTKASAI
+62 AIEVSSTKASAI

-115 NNEQKLLIGAAKSG
+115 HNEQKLLIGAAKSG
-129 CIQSSTDKL
+129 CIQSSADKL

-143 RLIYWQ
+143 RLLYWQ

-161 GIKDFFKGNNYL
+161 LIKDFFKGNNYL

-194 KASVKDFISS
+194 KASVKDFMSS

-250 DPFLPNEE
+250 DPFLPDEE
-258 TSFLVFANEPTIVF
+258 ISFLVFANEPTIIF

-305 PSKDFNKTQDS
+305 PGKDFNKTQDS

-338 LSAFFSKHHD
+338 LAAFFSKHPD

-360 TQIEALYMPQSSD
+360 TQIEVLYMPQSSD
-373 GFDDFREHL
+373 SFDDFRKDL

-395 CYGFPKIFDVADIE
+395 RYGFPKIFDVADIE

-424 SKQSYKQNLQINK
+424 SKQGYKQNLQINK
-437 IANDLKRDKAV
+437 IANDLKRDKIV
-448 DKRAI
+448 DKRTI
-453 LSVIDADIERGFI
+453 LSVIDADIERDFI

-491 QVEKLELNYV
+491 QVEKLELNYA

-510 LDDTLDFT
+510 LDDTLNFT
-518 FIVGDSLS
+518 FIIGDSLS

-551 IGKLGSFESRERAL
+551 IGELGSFKSRERAL
-565 EWVRLTQA
+565 ECVRLTQA

-580 REALKNAQ
+580 REALKNAE

-595 LTGCIFNGAYRFQ
+595 LTGCIFNGAYRL
-608 NNLKGNRHGNFKQNS
+608 LKRS
-623 HPNKEEQAMPK
+623 
-634 R
+634 

>member
-30 KDFVASEVAQNK
+30 KDFVASEVAQNRAK
-42 ARQFVKEII
+42 QFVKEII
-51 GREKASKTKNS
+51 GSEKASKTKNS
-62 TIEISNTKASAI
+62 TIKVSNTKASAV
-74 KNETI
+74 KNETTK
-79 GSGDLK
+79 SGDLK
-85 KACEKIK
+85 KVCEKIK

-115 NNEQKLLIGAAKSG
+115 HNEQKLLIGAAKSG
-129 CIQSSTDKL
+129 CIQSSADKL

-161 GIKDFFKGNNYL
+161 LIKDFFKGNNYL

-194 KASVKDFISS
+194 KASVKDFMSS

-235 IGFVQTINS
+235 IGFVQTLNF
-244 LKDNPQ
+244 LKDSPQ
-250 DPFLPNEE
+250 DPFLPSEE

-305 PSKDFNKTQDS
+305 PGKDFNKTQDS

-333 ALKNK
+333 DLKNK
-338 LSAFFSKHHD
+338 LSAFFSKHPD
-348 KHNGMEFNEMAK
+348 KHNGMEFNEIAK
-360 TQIEALYMPQSSD
+360 TQIEALYLPQSSD
-373 GFDDFREHL
+373 GFDDFRKDL
-382 EDSIKSFIRAKKN
+382 EDSVKSFIRAKKN
-395 CYGFPKIFDVADIE
+395 RYGFPRIFDVADIK
-409 QEEREVIEWREKNRA
+409 QKEREVIGWREKERA

-437 IANDLKRDKAV
+437 IANDLKCDKVV
-448 DKRAI
+448 DKRTI
-453 LSVIDADIERGFI
+453 LSVIDADLERGFI

-491 QVEKLELNYV
+491 QVEKLELNYA
-501 LIDNIQHNT
+501 LIDNIQHN
-510 LDDTLDFT
+510 TLDFT

-526 VQSLYVTFH
+526 VQSLYVTFD

-551 IGKLGSFESRERAL
+551 IGKLGSFESREEAL
-565 EWVRLTQA
+565 EWVRLIQA

-608 NNLKGNRHGNFKQNS
+608 NNLKKGR
-623 HPNKEEQAMPK
+623 
-634 R
+634 

>member
-1 MLLDYDFLL
+1 MMNFKKEDLTCYLDYDFLL

-30 KDFVASEVAQNK
+30 KDFVASKVAQNK

-51 GREKASKTKNS
+51 GREKVSKTKNS
-62 TIEISNTKASAI
+62 TIAVSSTKASAI
-74 KNETI
+74 KNETTK
-79 GSGDLK
+79 SGDLK
-85 KACEKIK
+85 KVCEKIK

-115 NNEQKLLIGAAKSG
+115 DNEQKLLIGAAKSG
-129 CIQSSTDKL
+129 CIQSSADKL

-143 RLIYWQ
+143 RLLYWQ

-161 GIKDFFKGNNYL
+161 LIKDFFKGNNYL
-173 YRRLCFL
+173 YRRLCFS

-194 KASVKDFISS
+194 KASVKDFMSS
-204 KEFVAKYRYTPKQ
+204 KEFVNKYRYTPNQ

-222 KKLQSYLENKRDF
+222 EKLQSYLESKRDF
-235 IGFVQTINS
+235 IGFVQTLNS
-244 LKDNPQ
+244 LKDSPQ
-250 DPFLPNEE
+250 DPFLSNEE
-258 TSFLVFANEPTIVF
+258 ISFLVFANEPTIILF

-278 LVLAQIFNQQAIC
+278 LVLAQVFNQQAIC
-291 YCESKC
+291 HCENAKKY

-305 PSKDFNKTQDS
+305 PGKDFNKTQDS

-333 ALKNK
+333 DLKNK
-338 LSAFFSKHHD
+338 LSAFFSKHPD
-348 KHNGMEFNEMAK
+348 KHNGIEFNEIVK

-395 CYGFPKIFDVADIE
+395 RYGFPKIFDVADIE

-437 IANDLKRDKAV
+437 IANDLKRDKVV
-448 DKRAI
+448 DKRTI
-453 LSVIDADIERGFI
+453 LSVIDADMERGFI

-491 QVEKLELNYV
+491 QVEKLELNYA

-526 VQSLYVTFH
+526 VQSLYVTFD
-535 LVIDMDRPMSE
+535 LVIDIDRPMSE

-551 IGKLGSFESRERAL
+551 IGELGRFKSREEAL
-565 EWVRLTQA
+565 EWVQLSQA
-573 KLIVETP
+573 KLIIETP

-608 NNLKGNRHGNFKQNS
+608 
-623 HPNKEEQAMPK
+623 K
-634 R
+634 RS